1 MESRLQAA
9 EQAREIID
17 TQVSHFLSWQRS
29 LGAVDVIAQIR
40 QHTQGLRNEVLNKA
54 KKQLAAGQDAE
65 QVLEFLA
72 NTLTNKFLHQP
83 STQLRQASQD
93 NRDHILDIA
102 QKLFLN
108 SDADDKQKDSN

>member
-1 MESRLQAA
+1 MENRLQAA
-9 EQAREIID
+9 DQAHEIID
-17 TQVSHFLSWQRS
+17 TQVSHFLNWQRS

-40 QHTQGLRNEVLNKA
+40 QHTQDLSNEVLNKA
-54 KKQLAAGQDAE
+54 KRQLAAGQDAE

-102 QKLFLN
+102 QNLFLHN
-108 SDADDKQKDSN
+108 ETDDNK

>member
-1 MESRLQAA
+1 MLLPKS
-9 EQAREIID
+9 D
-17 TQVSHFLSWQRS
+17 
-29 LGAVDVIAQIR
+29 
-40 QHTQGLRNEVLNKA
+40 
-54 KKQLAAGQDAE
+54 DAE
-65 QVLEFLA
+65 KILEFLA

-108 SDADDKQKDSN
+108 NDTDDKQKDSN